1 MSLDAPPRSIPGFG
15 GAASAYNGGMFRRA
29 FGQAT
34 PLTRDDDQIWRRR
47 DHKLRAL
54 AHFAAEA
61 GPTRPVLLTAHFP
74 ATLAA
79 LAAAL
84 QVATVAYDTYADAFD
99 RDRLLAALAPTPNP
113 ARRPLLAL
121 VDSLPTGAQLE
132 AWLKPP
138 GGGRANE
145 IKALALAAERHPLRA
160 HDDALVTQ
168 LAELPYATRLSFH
181 LALDDPLLARFNGP
195 QVGTVMDSLQ
205 LAPDTPLSQGL
216 LSQSI
221 RQAQEKLARYATG
234 DGPAESA
241 EAWCAAYLPAKPD

>member
-1 MSLDAPPRSIPGFG
+1 
-15 GAASAYNGGMFRRA
+15 MFRRA

-47 DHKLRAL
+47 EHKLRAL

-61 GPTRPVLLTAHFP
+61 GPTRPVLLVAHFQ
-74 ATLAA
+74 ATIEA

-84 QVATVAYDTYADAFD
+84 QAAGVAYDTYADSFD
-99 RDRLLAALAPTPNP
+99 RDRLLAALAPQPTPD
-113 ARRPLLAL
+113 RRPLLAL
-121 VDSLPTGAQLE
+121 VDALPTGAQLN
-132 AWLKPP
+132 AWLKFLP
-138 GGGRANE
+138 GSGPLNE
-145 IKALALAAERHPLRA
+145 FKAVALAAERHPLRA
-160 HDDALVTQ
+160 HDDALVNR

-205 LAPDTPLSQGL
+205 LAPDTPLSQAL

-221 RQAQEKLARYATG
+221 RQAQEKLARAATG
-234 DGPAESA
+234 DGPADSA
-241 EAWCAAYLPAKPD
+241 EAWCAAYLPLPGA